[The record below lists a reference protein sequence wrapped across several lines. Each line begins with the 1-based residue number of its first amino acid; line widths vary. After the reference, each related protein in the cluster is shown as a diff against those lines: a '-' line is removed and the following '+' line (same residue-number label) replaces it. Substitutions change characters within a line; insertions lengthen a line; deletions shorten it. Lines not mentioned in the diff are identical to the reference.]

1 MIKVTDISTCGW
13 DMAIMGMRA
22 PHKSYAKSDSVYKDG
37 VYQLGPNDIDLAL
50 RLCKAGTE
58 HRKFLRMIHCQM
70 KITAPLYFFKEQETY
85 KVGTTSDSESTMHK
99 IAAKEFTLDDFSHE
113 HLSDFSS
120 HPESVQDPLT
130 ILYSTIKTL
139 NSCRECYIKEKDNFF
154 WWQMIQLLPSSYNQT
169 RFFDCS
175 METLLNICHQRK
187 SHKLDEWREFVKIVL
202 KEVPYL
208 EAFYNSAYGG

>member
-13 DMAIMGMRA
+13 GMAIMGMRA

-50 RLCKAGTE
+50 RLCKAGPE

-85 KVGTTSDSESTMHK
+85 KVGTTSDSESTMYK

-113 HLSDFSS
+113 HLGLQ
-120 HPESVQDPLT
+120 SVRVLKD
-130 ILYSTIKTL
+130 TIKVM
-139 NSCRECYIKEKDNFF
+139 NEFREEFIKDHEKEN
-154 WWQMIQLLPSSYNQT
+154 WWQLIQLLPSSYNQT

-187 SHKLDEWREFVKIVL
+187 NHKLDEWREFVKIIL

>member
-37 VYQLGPNDIDLAL
+37 IYQLGPNDIGLAR

-113 HLSDFSS
+113 HLGLQ
-120 HPESVQDPLT
+120 SVRVLKD
-130 ILYSTIKTL
+130 TIKVM
-139 NSCRECYIKEKDNFF
+139 NDFREEFIKDHEKEN
-154 WWQMIQLLPSSYNQT
+154 WWQLIQLLPSSYNQT

-187 SHKLDEWREFVKIVL
+187 NHKLDEWQEFVKIIL

-208 EAFYNSAYGG
+208 EVFYNLAYGD

>member
-113 HLSDFSS
+113 HLGLQ
-120 HPESVQDPLT
+120 SVRVLKD
-130 ILYSTIKTL
+130 TIKVM
-139 NSCRECYIKEKDNFF
+139 NDFREEFIKDYEKEN
-154 WWQMIQLLPSSYNQT
+154 WWQLIQLLPSSYNQT

-187 SHKLDEWREFVKIVL
+187 NHKLDEWREFVKIIL

>member
-13 DMAIMGMRA
+13 GMAIMGMRA

-50 RLCKAGTE
+50 RLCKAGPE

-85 KVGTTSDSESTMHK
+85 KVGTTSDSESTMYK
-99 IAAKEFTLDDFSHE
+99 IAAKKFTLDDFSHE
-113 HLSDFSS
+113 HLGLQ
-120 HPESVQDPLT
+120 SVRVLKD
-130 ILYSTIKTL
+130 TIKVM
-139 NSCRECYIKEKDNFF
+139 NEFREEFIKDHEKEN
-154 WWQMIQLLPSSYNQT
+154 WWQLIQLLPSSYNQT

-187 SHKLDEWREFVKIVL
+187 NHKLDEWREFVKIIL

>member
-13 DMAIMGMRA
+13 DMAVMGMRA

-113 HLSDFSS
+113 HLGFQ
-120 HPESVQDPLT
+120 SVRVLKD
-130 ILYSTIKTL
+130 TIKVM
-139 NSCRECYIKEKDNFF
+139 NDFREEFIKNHEKEN
-154 WWQMIQLLPSSYNQT
+154 WWQLIQLLPSSYNQT

-187 SHKLDEWREFVKIVL
+187 NHKLDEWREFVKIVL

>member
-13 DMAIMGMRA
+13 DMAVMGMRA

-85 KVGTTSDSESTMHK
+85 TVGTTSDSESTMHK

-113 HLSDFSS
+113 HLGFQ
-120 HPESVQDPLT
+120 SVRVLKD
-130 ILYSTIKTL
+130 TIKVM
-139 NSCRECYIKEKDNFF
+139 NDFREEFIKNHEKEN
-154 WWQMIQLLPSSYNQT
+154 WWQLIQLLPSSYNQT

-187 SHKLDEWREFVKIVL
+187 NHKLDEWREFVKIVL

>member
-37 VYQLGPNDIDLAL
+37 VYQLGPSDIGLAR
-50 RLCKAGTE
+50 RLCEAGTE

-85 KVGTTSDSESTMHK
+85 KVGTTSDSESTMYK

-113 HLSDFSS
+113 HLGLQ
-120 HPESVQDPLT
+120 SVRVLKD
-130 ILYSTIKTL
+130 TIKVM
-139 NSCRECYIKEKDNFF
+139 NDFREEFIKDHEKEN
-154 WWQMIQLLPSSYNQT
+154 WWQLIQLLPSSYNQT

-187 SHKLDEWREFVKIVL
+187 NHKLDEWREFVKIIL

>member
-1 MIKVTDISTCGW
+1 MIKITNISTCGW

-37 VYQLGPNDIDLAL
+37 VYQLGPSDIGLAR
-50 RLCKAGTE
+50 RLCEAGTE

-113 HLSDFSS
+113 HLGFQ
-120 HPESVQDPLT
+120 SVRVLKD
-130 ILYSTIKTL
+130 TIKVM
-139 NSCRECYIKEKDNFF
+139 NDFREEFIKDHEKEN
-154 WWQMIQLLPSSYNQT
+154 WWQLIQLLPSSYNQT

-187 SHKLDEWREFVKIVL
+187 NHKLDEWREFVKIIL

>member
-37 VYQLGPNDIDLAL
+37 VYQLGPSDIGLAR

-85 KVGTTSDSESTMHK
+85 KVGTTSDSESTMYK

-113 HLSDFSS
+113 HLGFQ
-120 HPESVQDPLT
+120 SVRVLKD
-130 ILYSTIKTL
+130 TIKVM
-139 NSCRECYIKEKDNFF
+139 NDFREEFIKNHEKEN
-154 WWQMIQLLPSSYNQT
+154 WWQLIQLLPSSYNQT

-175 METLLNICHQRK
+175 METLLNICYQREN
-187 SHKLDEWREFVKIVL
+187 HKLDEWREFVKIIL

>member
-70 KITAPLYFFKEQETY
+70 KITAPFYFFKEQETY
-85 KVGTTSDSESTMHK
+85 KVGTTTDSESTMHSIEK
-99 IAAKEFTLDDFSHE
+99 DDFTIEDFSHD
-113 HLSDFSS
+113 HLNGEAYSLLHEIIDF
-120 HPESVQDPLT
+120 
-130 ILYSTIKTL
+130 L
-139 NSCRECYIKEKDNFF
+139 NKHRREYCVNKNKED
-154 WWQMIQLLPSSYNQT
+154 WWQLIQILPSSYNQT

-187 SHKLDEWREFVKIVL
+187 NHKLDEWQEFVKIIL